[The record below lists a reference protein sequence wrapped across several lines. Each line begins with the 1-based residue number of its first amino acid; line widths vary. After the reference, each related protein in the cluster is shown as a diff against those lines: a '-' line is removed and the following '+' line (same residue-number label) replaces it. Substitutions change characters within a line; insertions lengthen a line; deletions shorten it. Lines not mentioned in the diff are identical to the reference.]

1 MRLTSMPARQP
12 ALQLA
17 DVHARLEAE
26 GDVARRVFDAHG
38 VICVLEVAAAAAA
51 AVLLLGHGLGE
62 ILVEALGAGREI
74 GLRVDAN
81 HLSATSHALE

>member
-1 MRLTSMPARQP
+1 MNEANKHACLP

-26 GDVARRVFDAHG
+26 GEVSRRVVDAHG
-38 VICVLEVAAAAAA
+38 VICVLAA

-81 HLSATSHALE
+81 HLPAKSHALE